1 MAIRKFL
8 LEDPA
13 KPEGPD
19 NEASR
24 KRIEDALLELMA
36 DGERLNHDLVAK
48 RAGLSRRTVYRYH
61 PDRDALLRALWSRLS
76 PGAAGDKLPRSLTTM
91 LDRQPALFDGF
102 DKNATAMTVTMASA
116 EGRKMRNAITA
127 ERIAAYREALSDE
140 TARLPE
146 PSRTHAIAAIQ
157 LLNSG
162 LAWREMRDQWGM
174 DGQSI
179 AATCRWAIE
188 ALLKDLEQGGGPPA

>member
-36 DGERLNHDLVAK
+36 EGERLNHDLVAK

-127 ERIAAYREALSDE
+127 ERTAAYREALAEE
-140 TARLPE
+140 TAHLPE

-162 LAWREMRDQWGM
+162 LAWREMRDQWSM

-188 ALLKDLEQGGGPPA
+188 TLLKDLEQGGGPPA